1 MISSQIVC
9 DSNRSYNCSIL
20 YKIIHRAVSEIE
32 FALLLGLLLLLLL
45 SGFLGFGL
53 LGLGLLGLG
62 LLSLGLLLLSVLG
75 FLLSLLLLV
84 LLVDGFLDP
93 VIEAGLVSM
102 IKSVF
107 AASVRCEMGSYL
119 AISRA

>member
-53 LGLGLLGLG
+53 LGLGLLGLR
-62 LLSLGLLLLSVLG
+62 LLLLSVLG